1 MNKKIISGILAGALS
16 LSAMGMTAFAEEAK
30 PTSQT
35 YTVSALVEMPTLTIT
50 LPENVEVAINP
61 FGLTKKYDESTVDA
75 EKTNG
80 IKTQILSPTYEIT
93 NGSEVGVNV
102 SVTVTGTVKGDVKLA
117 ASENFAESK
126 KKDVFMYIK
135 GGAAAGDAAGAY
147 AEDTDIAITTK
158 EQTKILMDIAAK
170 DTADK
175 KAYLK
180 VNGALNTAAED
191 EWTEKDGV
199 SLKLIIKVTP
209 KVATTD

>member
-16 LSAMGMTAFAEEAK
+16 LSAMGMNVFATAQ
-30 PTSQT
+30 PTSHT
-35 YTVSALVEMPTLTIT
+35 YAVSALVEMPTLTVT
-50 LPENVEVAINP
+50 LPANVEVAINP
-61 FGLTKKYDESTVDA
+61 FGLTKKYNESTVDA

-102 SVTVTGTVKGDVKLA
+102 SITVTGTVKGDVKLA
-117 ASENFAESK
+117 ESGTFADSK

-135 GGAAAGDAAGAY
+135 GGADADTAGGAY

-209 KVATTD
+209 KVATT